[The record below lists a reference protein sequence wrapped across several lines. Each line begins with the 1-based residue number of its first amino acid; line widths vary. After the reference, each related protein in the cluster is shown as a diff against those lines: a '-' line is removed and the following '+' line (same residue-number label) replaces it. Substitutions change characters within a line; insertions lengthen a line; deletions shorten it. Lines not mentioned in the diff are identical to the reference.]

1 MKKSIYSWALYDWA
15 NSAFATTVMAG
26 FFPIF
31 FAQYWSNPEDL
42 SISTFYLGLGNSV
55 ASIIVVL
62 LAPILGAIADRGTY
76 KKRFLV
82 FFAFLGILMTAGL
95 ALISQGMWQ
104 IALLTYVIATVG
116 FSGANIFY
124 DSLLPAVSNKDNV
137 DYVSGLGYALGYI
150 GGGILIVINFL
161 MITYPSFFGFAD
173 SVEGI
178 KWSFISVALWWA
190 IFSIPILLFVKE
202 PKYHKAETSLQT
214 IKSGFK
220 QLKNT
225 FNEIRHL
232 KVVFTFLIAYWLYID
247 GVDTTVR
254 MAADFGITLGFDST
268 TIMGALVLVQF
279 IAFFATLLYVKFSD
293 KIGIKNAI
301 YFAIAAYMII
311 IISGYFV
318 TEAWHFYV
326 IAGMIGCFQG
336 GIQTLSRSFY
346 ARIIP
351 EDKSAEFFGFFN
363 MWGKFAAVVGPLL
376 MGSVTLILSNSM
388 PVDFIQNTEFPFISI
403 EKDQVLSARIGLQS
417 ILILF
422 ILGAF
427 VLSKVNISEGEKIA
441 KEYL

>member
-116 FSGANIFY
+116 FSGANTFY

-150 GGGILIVINFL
+150 GGGILIVINFF
-161 MITYPSFFGFAD
+161 MITSPSFFGFAD
-173 SVEGI
+173 DVEGI

-279 IAFFATLLYVKFSD
+279 IAFFATLFYVKFAE

-301 YFAIAAYMII
+301 YFAIAAYMVII
-311 IISGYFV
+311 FSGYFV

-336 GIQTLSRSFY
+336 GIQTLSRSLY

-351 EDKSAEFFGFFN
+351 ENKSAQFFGFFN
-363 MWGKFAAVVGPLL
+363 MWGKFAAVIGPLL
-376 MGSVTLILSNSM
+376 MGSVTLILSNTI
-388 PVDFIQNTEFPFISI
+388 D
-403 EKDQVLSARIGLQS
+403 DQVLSARIGLQS
-417 ILILF
+417 IMILF
-422 ILGAF
+422 ILGALVF
-427 VLSKVNISEGEKIA
+427 SKVNISEGEKIA

>member
-31 FAQYWSNPEDL
+31 FAQYWSNPENL
-42 SISTFYLGLGNSV
+42 SLSTFYLGLGNSV

-82 FFAFLGILMTAGL
+82 FFAFLGVLMTAGL
-95 ALISQGMWQ
+95 ALVSQGMWQ

-116 FSGANIFY
+116 FSSANTFY

-137 DYVSGLGYALGYI
+137 DYVSGVGYAFGYI

-178 KWSFISVALWWA
+178 KWSFVSVALWWA

-202 PKYHKAETSLQT
+202 PKYHKTETTLQT

-220 QLKNT
+220 QLKDT

-247 GVDTTVR
+247 GVDTTIR

-279 IAFFATLLYVKFSD
+279 IAFFATLLYVKFAD
-293 KIGIKNAI
+293 KIGTKNAI
-301 YFAIAAYMII
+301 YFAIAAYMVII
-311 IISGYFV
+311 FSGYFV
-318 TEAWHFYV
+318 TEGWHFYI

-336 GIQTLSRSFY
+336 GIQTLSRSLY

-351 EDKSAEFFGFFN
+351 ENKSAQYFGFFN
-363 MWGKFAAVVGPLL
+363 MWGKFAAVIGPLL
-376 MGSVTLILSNSM
+376 MGSVTLILSNTI
-388 PVDFIQNTEFPFISI
+388 D
-403 EKDQVLSARIGLQS
+403 DQVLSARIGLQS
-417 ILILF
+417 IMILF
-422 ILGAF
+422 ILGALA
-427 VLSKVNISEGEKIA
+427 LSRVDISEGEKVA

>member
-31 FAQYWSNPEDL
+31 FAQYWSNPENL
-42 SISTFYLGLGNSV
+42 SVSTFYLGIGNSV

-104 IALLTYVIATVG
+104 IALLTYVIATIG
-116 FSGANIFY
+116 FSGANTFY
-124 DSLLPAVSNKDNV
+124 DSLLPAISNKDNV
-137 DYVSGLGYALGYI
+137 DYVSALGYALGYI

-161 MITYPSFFGFAD
+161 MITYPSSFGLVD

-178 KWSFISVALWWA
+178 KWSFVSVALWWA

-202 PKYHKAETSLQT
+202 PKYHKTETTLQT

-220 QLKNT
+220 QLKDT

-279 IAFFATLLYVKFSD
+279 IAFFATLFYVKFSD
-293 KIGIKNAI
+293 KVGIKNAI
-301 YFAIAAYMII
+301 YFAIAAYMVII
-311 IISGYFV
+311 LSGYFV
-318 TEAWHFYV
+318 TETWHFYV

-351 EDKSAEFFGFFN
+351 KDKSAEFFGFFN

-376 MGSVTLILSNSM
+376 MGTVTLVLNNMIN
-388 PVDFIQNTEFPFISI
+388 
-403 EKDQVLSARIGLQS
+403 DQVLSARIGLQS
-417 ILILF
+417 IMILF
-422 ILGAF
+422 ILGAL
-427 VLSKVNISEGEKIA
+427 VLSKVNLSEGEKIA

>member
-1 MKKSIYSWALYDWA
+1 
-15 NSAFATTVMAG
+15 
-26 FFPIF
+26 
-31 FAQYWSNPEDL
+31 
-42 SISTFYLGLGNSV
+42 
-55 ASIIVVL
+55 
-62 LAPILGAIADRGTY
+62 
-76 KKRFLV
+76 
-82 FFAFLGILMTAGL
+82 
-95 ALISQGMWQ
+95 
-104 IALLTYVIATVG
+104 
-116 FSGANIFY
+116 
-124 DSLLPAVSNKDNV
+124 
-137 DYVSGLGYALGYI
+137 
-150 GGGILIVINFL
+150 

-279 IAFFATLLYVKFSD
+279 IAFFATLFYVKFAD

-301 YFAIAAYMII
+301 YFAISAYMVII
-311 IISGYFV
+311 LSGYFV

-336 GIQTLSRSFY
+336 GIQTLSRSLY

-351 EDKSAEFFGFFN
+351 ENKSAQFFGFFN
-363 MWGKFAAVVGPLL
+363 MWGKFAAVIGPLL
-376 MGSVTLILSNSM
+376 MGSVTLILSNII
-388 PVDFIQNTEFPFISI
+388 D
-403 EKDQVLSARIGLQS
+403 DQILSARIGLQS
-417 ILILF
+417 IMILF
-422 ILGAF
+422 ILGALVF
-427 VLSKVNISEGEKIA
+427 SKVNISEGEKIA

>member
-150 GGGILIVINFL
+150 GGGILIVINFF
-161 MITYPSFFGFAD
+161 MISSPSFFGFAD
-173 SVEGI
+173 DVEGI

-279 IAFFATLLYVKFSD
+279 IAFFATLFYVKFAD

-301 YFAIAAYMII
+301 YFAIAAYMVII
-311 IISGYFV
+311 LSGYFV

-336 GIQTLSRSFY
+336 GIQTLSRSLY

-351 EDKSAEFFGFFN
+351 ENKSGQFFGFFN
-363 MWGKFAAVVGPLL
+363 MWGKFAAVIGPLL
-376 MGSVTLILSNSM
+376 MGSVTLILSNII
-388 PVDFIQNTEFPFISI
+388 D
-403 EKDQVLSARIGLQS
+403 DQILSARIGLQS
-417 ILILF
+417 IMILF
-422 ILGAF
+422 ILGAL
-427 VLSKVNISEGEKIA
+427 VLSKVNISEGEKMA

>member
-279 IAFFATLLYVKFSD
+279 IAFFATLFYVKFAD

-301 YFAIAAYMII
+301 YFAIAAYMVII
-311 IISGYFV
+311 LSGYFV

-336 GIQTLSRSFY
+336 GIQTLSRSLY

-351 EDKSAEFFGFFN
+351 ENKSAQFFGFFN
-363 MWGKFAAVVGPLL
+363 MWGKFAAVIGPLL
-376 MGSVTLILSNSM
+376 MGSVTLILSNII
-388 PVDFIQNTEFPFISI
+388 D
-403 EKDQVLSARIGLQS
+403 DQVLSARIGLQS
-417 ILILF
+417 IMILF
-422 ILGAF
+422 ILGALVF
-427 VLSKVNISEGEKIA
+427 SKVNISEGEKIA

>member
-279 IAFFATLLYVKFSD
+279 IAFFATLFYVKFAD

-301 YFAIAAYMII
+301 YFAIAAYMVII
-311 IISGYFV
+311 LSGYFV

-336 GIQTLSRSFY
+336 GIQTLSRSLY

-351 EDKSAEFFGFFN
+351 ENKSAQFFGFFN
-363 MWGKFAAVVGPLL
+363 MWGKFAAVIGPLL
-376 MGSVTLILSNSM
+376 MGSVTLILSNII
-388 PVDFIQNTEFPFISI
+388 D
-403 EKDQVLSARIGLQS
+403 DQILSARIGLQS
-417 ILILF
+417 IMILF
-422 ILGAF
+422 ILGAL
-427 VLSKVNISEGEKIA
+427 VLSKVNISEGEKMA

>member
-26 FFPIF
+26 FFRIF

-279 IAFFATLLYVKFSD
+279 IAFFATLFYVKFAD

-301 YFAIAAYMII
+301 YFAIAAYMVII
-311 IISGYFV
+311 FSGYFV
-318 TEAWHFYV
+318 TEAWHFYI

-336 GIQTLSRSFY
+336 GIQTLSRSLY

-351 EDKSAEFFGFFN
+351 ENKSGQFFGFFN
-363 MWGKFAAVVGPLL
+363 MWGKFAAVIGPLL
-376 MGSVTLILSNSM
+376 MGSVTLILSNII
-388 PVDFIQNTEFPFISI
+388 D
-403 EKDQVLSARIGLQS
+403 DQILSARIGLQS
-417 ILILF
+417 IMILF
-422 ILGAF
+422 ILGAL
-427 VLSKVNISEGEKIA
+427 VLSKVNISEGEKMA

>member
-1 MKKSIYSWALYDWA
+1 
-15 NSAFATTVMAG
+15 MAG

-31 FAQYWSNPEDL
+31 FAQYWSNPENL
-42 SISTFYLGLGNSV
+42 SVSTFYLGIGNSV

-104 IALLTYVIATVG
+104 IALLTYVIATIG
-116 FSGANIFY
+116 FSGANTFY
-124 DSLLPAVSNKDNV
+124 DSLLPAISNKDNV

-150 GGGILIVINFL
+150 GGGILMVINFL
-161 MITYPSFFGFAD
+161 MITYPSSFGLAD

-178 KWSFISVALWWA
+178 KWSFVSVALWWA

-202 PKYHKAETSLQT
+202 PKYHKTETTLQT

-225 FNEIRHL
+225 FNEIRHR

-279 IAFFATLLYVKFSD
+279 IAFFATLFYVKFSE
-293 KIGIKNAI
+293 KVGIKNAI
-301 YFAIAAYMII
+301 YFAIAAYMVII
-311 IISGYFV
+311 LSGYFV
-318 TEAWHFYV
+318 TETWHFYV

-351 EDKSAEFFGFFN
+351 KDKSAEFFGFFN

-376 MGSVTLILSNSM
+376 MGTVTLVLNNMIN
-388 PVDFIQNTEFPFISI
+388 
-403 EKDQVLSARIGLQS
+403 DQVLSARIRLQS
-417 ILILF
+417 IMILF

-427 VLSKVNISEGEKIA
+427 MLSKVNLSEGEKIA

>member
-31 FAQYWSNPEDL
+31 FAQYWSNPENL

-82 FFAFLGILMTAGL
+82 FFAFLGVLMTAGL
-95 ALISQGMWQ
+95 ALVSQGMWQ

-116 FSGANIFY
+116 FSGANLFY

-137 DYVSGLGYALGYI
+137 DYVSAVGYAFGYI

-178 KWSFISVALWWA
+178 KWSFVSVALWWA
-190 IFSIPILLFVKE
+190 IFSIPIVLFVKE
-202 PKYHKAETSLQT
+202 PKYHKTETTLQT

-279 IAFFATLLYVKFSD
+279 IAFFATLFYVKFSE

-301 YFAIAAYMII
+301 YFAIAAYMVII
-311 IISGYFV
+311 LSGYFV

-336 GIQTLSRSFY
+336 GIQTLSRSLY

-351 EDKSAEFFGFFN
+351 ENKSAQYFGFFN
-363 MWGKFAAVVGPLL
+363 MWGKFAAVIGPLL
-376 MGSVTLILSNSM
+376 MGSVTLILN
-388 PVDFIQNTEFPFISI
+388 NTI
-403 EKDQVLSARIGLQS
+403 DDHVLSARIGLQS
-417 ILILF
+417 IMILF
-422 ILGAF
+422 ILGAL
-427 VLSKVNISEGEKIA
+427 VLSRVDISEGEKVA

>member
-116 FSGANIFY
+116 FSGANTFY

-279 IAFFATLLYVKFSD
+279 IAFFATLFYVKFAD

-301 YFAIAAYMII
+301 YFAIAAYMVII
-311 IISGYFV
+311 LSGYFV

-336 GIQTLSRSFY
+336 GIQTLSRSLY

-351 EDKSAEFFGFFN
+351 ENKSAQFFGFFN
-363 MWGKFAAVVGPLL
+363 MWGKFAAVIGPLL
-376 MGSVTLILSNSM
+376 MGSVTLILSNII
-388 PVDFIQNTEFPFISI
+388 D
-403 EKDQVLSARIGLQS
+403 DQVLSARIGLQS
-417 ILILF
+417 IMILF
-422 ILGAF
+422 ILGAL
-427 VLSKVNISEGEKIA
+427 VLSKVNVSEGEKIA

>member
-31 FAQYWSNPEDL
+31 FAQYWSDPENL

-82 FFAFLGILMTAGL
+82 FFAFLGVLMTAGL

-116 FSGANIFY
+116 FSGANTFY

-279 IAFFATLLYVKFSD
+279 IAFFATLFYVKFAE

-301 YFAIAAYMII
+301 YFAIAAYMVII
-311 IISGYFV
+311 LSGYFV

-336 GIQTLSRSFY
+336 GIQTLSRSLY

-351 EDKSAEFFGFFN
+351 ENKSAQFFGFFN
-363 MWGKFAAVVGPLL
+363 MWGKFAAVIGPLL
-376 MGSVTLILSNSM
+376 MGSVTLILSNTI
-388 PVDFIQNTEFPFISI
+388 D
-403 EKDQVLSARIGLQS
+403 DQVLSARIGLQS
-417 ILILF
+417 IMILF
-422 ILGAF
+422 ILGALVF
-427 VLSKVNISEGEKIA
+427 SKVNISEGEKIA

>member
-31 FAQYWSNPEDL
+31 FAQYWSNPENL
-42 SISTFYLGLGNSV
+42 SVSTFYLGIGNSV

-104 IALLTYVIATVG
+104 IALLTYVIATIG

-124 DSLLPAVSNKDNV
+124 DSLLPAISNKDNV

-161 MITYPSFFGFAD
+161 MITYPSSFGLAD

-178 KWSFISVALWWA
+178 KWSFVSVALWWA

-202 PKYHKAETSLQT
+202 PKYHKTETTFQT

-220 QLKNT
+220 QLKDT

-279 IAFFATLLYVKFSD
+279 IAFFATLFYVKFSD
-293 KIGIKNAI
+293 KVGIKNAI
-301 YFAIAAYMII
+301 YFAIAAYMVII
-311 IISGYFV
+311 LSGYFV
-318 TEAWHFYV
+318 TETWHFYV

-351 EDKSAEFFGFFN
+351 KDKSAEFFGFFN

-376 MGSVTLILSNSM
+376 MGTVTLVLNNMIN
-388 PVDFIQNTEFPFISI
+388 
-403 EKDQVLSARIGLQS
+403 DQVLSARIGLQS
-417 ILILF
+417 IMILF
-422 ILGAF
+422 ILGAL
-427 VLSKVNISEGEKIA
+427 VLSKVNLSEGEKIA